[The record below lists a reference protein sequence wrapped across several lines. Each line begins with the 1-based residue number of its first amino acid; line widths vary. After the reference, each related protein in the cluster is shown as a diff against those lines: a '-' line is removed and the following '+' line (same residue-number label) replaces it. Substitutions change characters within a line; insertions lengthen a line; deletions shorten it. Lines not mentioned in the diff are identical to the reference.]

1 MICWRFKK
9 IGGVVLDPI
18 LQNSNKKEKE
28 SFVVFLFSK
37 LEGNNFAGNRGW
49 VQCFNSGH
57 ASSGFKGF

>member
-9 IGGVVLDPI
+9 IGGVVLDTI

-28 SFVVFLFSK
+28 IFVVYLASK

-49 VQCFNSGH
+49 VECSNSGQ
-57 ASSGFKGF
+57 ALCGFICF